1 MGRLNG
7 KTALITGCNRGIGKA
22 IAEKFVSEGAN
33 LICAIRKENPAF
45 KEETDKWSLQYGAS
59 IDFVYFDLTDEESI
73 KQAFRDLQ
81 KEKRTIDVLVNNAGI
96 PAGGFLLMTPLA
108 KVKEVMQV
116 NFFSQILITQLVAK
130 MMMKQKHGAIVNMSS
145 VTALDNQAGWTAY
158 GSSKAAMVSFTRTAA
173 RELASFGIR
182 VNAVAPGLI
191 DTQMGGAMDE
201 KYQAEMLSRSD
212 LGRKGTPEEV
222 ANLVCFLASDEASYM
237 TGQIIRIDGGM

>member
-1 MGRLNG
+1 MNRLIE

-22 IAEKFVSEGAN
+22 MVEKFASEGAN
-33 LICAIRKENPAF
+33 VICAIRKENPVF
-45 KEETDKWSLQYGAS
+45 KEETDKWASQYGVN

-73 KQAFRDLQ
+73 KATFKDMQ
-81 KEKRTIDVLVNNAGI
+81 KEKRVIDILVNNAGI
-96 PAGGFLLMTPLA
+96 PAGGFLLMTSLA

-116 NFFSQILITQLVAK
+116 NFFSQILVTQLVAK

-145 VTALDNQAGWTAY
+145 VTALDNQGGWTAY
-158 GSSKAAMVSFTRTAA
+158 GSSKAAMISFTRTAA
-173 RELASFGIR
+173 RELAAFGIR

-191 DTQMGGAMDE
+191 DTQMGGEMDE

-212 LGRKGTPEEV
+212 MGRKGTPEEV

-237 TGQIIRIDGGM
+237 TGQLIRIDGGM